1 MVQGSTNQRKKKDK
15 IMHHNTKTLNSV
27 IFTVMLLMLSN
38 ITSVFAQDRPL
49 APESAGVVQDIDFEI
64 GLNFMAVTAHPDA
77 TKAAYDILSKGGTA
91 ADAGIA
97 AQAVLGLVEP
107 QSSGLGGGGFALYY
121 NAADKILHSYDGRE
135 TAPDM
140 AGRYLFQKEG
150 KAMGF
155 FEAAI
160 GGRAVGVP
168 GTPKLLETL
177 HSNYGRLE
185 WASLFT
191 PAIDLAEQGF
201 TVSERMHKMLVEERP
216 RFQTDIKTFLHFYPD
231 GKNPVAAGS
240 KMNNPNYA
248 LSLKDI
254 RNNKSI
260 NFYNGDIAQNIVEKA
275 REYKSLLS
283 IEDFSNYSV
292 KKRNPVCGVYR
303 GYKICSMG
311 QPSSGGLTLINALMI
326 LENFDL
332 RALGKDNPKSYHLI
346 GEASRLAFADR
357 NQYMADADFVQT
369 PNTLLL
375 QEDYIKKRAALI
387 NTDKALMEISHGVPM
402 GWNNKKQM
410 PDGTVK
416 DSGTT
421 HMSIM
426 DQYGNMLSMTSSI
439 EYAFGAH
446 IMTNGFLLNNQL
458 TDFSFDAS
466 DGQGVL
472 IANRVEGGKRPRSSM
487 TPVIIFNPEGDP
499 YMAIGSAGGSRIIGY
514 VLQRIIAAIDW
525 DMDIQNAIAMPH
537 VLHRGKKLEL
547 ELSGLD
553 FAKPLKDFGH
563 PVLVG
568 NMNSGLTAIQIIGDL
583 KVGAADPRRD
593 GNAMGD

>member
-15 IMHHNTKTLNSV
+15 IMQYSTKTIYLL
-27 IFTVMLLMLSN
+27 IFTVMLWFLPPS
-38 ITSVFAQDRPL
+38 TPVFAQDRPL
-49 APESAGVVQDIDFEI
+49 APESAGAVQEVDFAI
-64 GLNFMAVTAHPDA
+64 GSKIMAVTAHPDA

-107 QSSGLGGGGFALYY
+107 QSSGLGGGAFALYY
-121 NAADKILHSYDGRE
+121 NAADQILHSYDGRE
-135 TAPDM
+135 TAPET
-140 AGRYLFQKEG
+140 AGRYLFQKDG

-168 GTPKLLETL
+168 GIPKLLETL
-177 HSNYGRLE
+177 HKNYGQMD
-185 WASLFT
+185 WSTLFT
-191 PAIDLAEQGF
+191 PGIDLAEQGF
-201 TVSERMHKMLVEERP
+201 IVTDRMHKMLIEERA
-216 RFQTDIKTFLHFYPD
+216 RFQADTKTFLHFYPD
-231 GKNPVAAGS
+231 SQNPVAAGS
-240 KMNNPNYA
+240 KMNNPAYA
-248 LSLKDI
+248 LTLKNI
-254 RNNKSI
+254 KNNKST
-260 NFYNGDIAQNIVEKA
+260 NFYNGEIALDIVEKA

-283 IEDFSNYSV
+283 IEDFSNYEV
-292 KKRNPVCGVYR
+292 KKRVPVCGFYR
-303 GYKICSMG
+303 GYTICSMG
-311 QPSSGGLTLINALMI
+311 QPSCGGLTLINALMI

-332 RALGKDNPKSYHLI
+332 KSLGKDNPKSYHLI
-346 GEASRLAFADR
+346 AEASRLAFSDR
-357 NQYMADADFVQT
+357 NHYMADPDFVQT

-375 QEDYIKKRAALI
+375 QQDYISKRAALI
-387 NTDKALMEISHGVPM
+387 NPDKALMEIPHGVPA
-402 GWNNKKQM
+402 GWNDKKQM

-426 DQYGNMLSMTSSI
+426 DQYGNILSMTSSI

-466 DGQGVL
+466 NEQGTL

-487 TPVIIFNPEGDP
+487 TPVIIFDPNGNP
-499 YMAIGSAGGSRIIGY
+499 YMALGSAGGSRIIGY

-537 VLHRGKKLEL
+537 VLHRGKKLEV
-547 ELSGLD
+547 EISGVD

-568 NMNSGLTAIQIIGDL
+568 DMNSGLTAIQIIGDL

-593 GNAMGD
+593 GIAMGD